1 MKRICKLALTLVLVL
16 AMAAGFSGCGGGGG
30 DFDASTMTI
39 GSSTSVDTLNPLSS
53 YEQQS
58 FEIIALVYDPLVRY
72 DKELNPSP
80 ALADDWKISKDEK
93 TWTFHLN
100 KNAKWHDGEPVTS
113 EDVKYT
119 YELML
124 DTGLG
129 YMYSS
134 YLEGITDITCPDE
147 RTVVIKTKLPK
158 ANMLMN
164 TTPIMPKH
172 IWEKVQK
179 EELETWDNGE
189 MIGSGP
195 YKLVSN
201 ENGIVKVSKNE
212 EYYGTK
218 PAVENFVFVEYK
230 NTDSLAQA
238 LKVGEIDAAVNLS
251 ATQYSQLED
260 EENVTVISG
269 EVQGFMQV
277 GINCSEDPASKGNP
291 LLKDA
296 EIRKAIEYATD
307 KQNIIDMA
315 YQGHGTE
322 GTTMLNASDPY
333 HYAPKGEELRSYNIE
348 KANKLL
354 DDAGYKDRNGDGIRE
369 DADGNKL
376 SFEFINI
383 GDNSAEVKTGQL
395 IASTCKEAGIEIDLK
410 TMDSGALQD
419 AITAADYDMFM
430 WGWGGDYD
438 PTVMMGILTTAQIGS
453 NNEPQW
459 SNAKYDQ
466 LYEKQQT
473 EMDKEKRIA
482 LVQEM
487 EKIAYDEAPY
497 IILLYDNNIQG
508 YRSDRWTGVEQIPE
522 KGTYYFNM
530 TIENYVNAAPVK

>member
-1 MKRICKLALTLVLVL
+1 MKRICKLVLMAVL
-16 AMAAGFSGCGGGGG
+16 ILATSVGFAGCGGGGN
-30 DFDASTMTI
+30 FDASTMTI

-58 FEIIALVYDPLVRY
+58 YEIIALVYDPLVRY
-72 DKELNPSP
+72 DEELNPSA
-80 ALADDWKISKDEK
+80 ALADEWSVSKDEK
-93 TWTFHLN
+93 TWSFHLN
-100 KNAKWHDGEPVTS
+100 KDAKWHDGEPVTS

-134 YLEGITDITCPDE
+134 YLEGITDITCSDQH
-147 RTVVIKTKLPK
+147 TVVIKTAEPK

-164 TTPIMPKH
+164 TTPILPKH
-172 IWEKVQK
+172 IWERVNKD
-179 EELETWDNGE
+179 ELETWSNEE

-195 YKLVSN
+195 YKLVSS

-212 EYYGTK
+212 GFYREK
-218 PAVENFVFVEYK
+218 PTVENYVFVEYK

-251 ATQYSQLED
+251 ATQYSQLEED
-260 EENVTVISG
+260 ENITVISG

-277 GINCSEDPASKGNP
+277 GINCSQDPSSKGNP
-291 LLKDA
+291 LLKDVN
-296 EIRKAIEYATD
+296 IRKAIEYATD

-322 GTTMLNASDPY
+322 GTTLLNASDPY
-333 HYAPKGEELRSYNIE
+333 HYAPKEELRSFNID
-348 KANKLL
+348 KAKELL
-354 DDAGYKDRNGDGIRE
+354 ESAGYKDNDGDGIRE
-369 DADGNKL
+369 DAEGNKL

-395 IASTCKEAGIEIDLK
+395 IASTCKDAGIEINLK

-438 PTVMMGILTTAQIGS
+438 PTVMLGILTSAQIGS

-459 SNAKYDQ
+459 SNKEYDR
-466 LYEKQQT
+466 LYEKQQI
-473 EMDKEKRIA
+473 EMDEKNRIA
-482 LVQEM
+482 MVQEM

-508 YRSDRWTGVEQIPE
+508 YRSDRWTGIKQVPE

-530 TIENYVNAAPVK
+530 TIENYIQAAPVE

>member
-1 MKRICKLALTLVLVL
+1 MKKTCKLVWLLVLVFV
-16 AMAAGFSGCGGGGG
+16 MSAAFVGCGGD

-58 FEIIALVYDPLVRY
+58 YEIIALVYDPLIRY
-72 DKELNPSP
+72 DKDLNPSP
-80 ALADDWKISKDEK
+80 ALADDWSVSKDEK

-100 KNAKWHDGEPVTS
+100 KDAKWHDDQPVTS

-134 YLEGITDITCPDE
+134 YLEGITDIACPDE
-147 RTVVIKTKLPK
+147 QTVVMKTKAPK

-164 TTPIMPKH
+164 TTPILPKH
-172 IWEKVQK
+172 IWEQVKK
-179 EELETWDNGE
+179 AELETWDNGE
-189 MIGSGP
+189 MVGSGP
-195 YKLVSN
+195 YKLASSK
-201 ENGIVKVSKNE
+201 NGIVKVSKNKD
-212 EYYGTK
+212 YYRTK
-218 PAVENFVFVEYK
+218 PTIENYVFVEYK

-238 LKVGEIDAAVNLS
+238 LKVGEIDAAVNLA

-260 EENVTVISG
+260 DENVTIISG

-277 GINCSEDPASKGNP
+277 GINCSQESSSKGNP
-291 LLKDA
+291 LLKNA
-296 EIRKAIEYATD
+296 AIRKAIEYATD

-322 GTTMLNASDPY
+322 GTTLLNASDPY
-333 HYAPKGEELRSYNIE
+333 HYAPKGEELRSYNIN
-348 KANKLL
+348 KANELL
-354 DDAGYKDRNGDGIRE
+354 DDAGYKDRDGDGIRE
-369 DADGNKL
+369 DGAGNQL

-395 IASTCKEAGIEIDLK
+395 IASTCKEAGIEINLK

-438 PTVMMGILTTAQIGS
+438 PTVMLGILTTAQIGS

-459 SNAKYDQ
+459 SNTKYDQ

-508 YRSDRWTGVEQIPE
+508 YRSDRWTGIAEIPE

-530 TIENYVNAAPVK
+530 TIENYIKATPAK

>member
-1 MKRICKLALTLVLVL
+1 MKRICKFALALVFIL
-16 AMAAGFSGCGGGGG
+16 ALSSGFAGCGSGD

-53 YEQQS
+53 QEQQS
-58 FEIIALVYDPLVRY
+58 FEILQLVYDPLVRY
-72 DKELNPSP
+72 DDALNP
-80 ALADDWKISKDEK
+80 AAGLADDWKVSKDEK

-100 KNAKWHDGEPVTS
+100 EAAKWHDGQPVTS
-113 EDVKYT
+113 QDVKYT

-134 YLEGITDITCPDE
+134 YLEGITDIACPDE
-147 RTVVIKTKLPK
+147 QTVVIKTKAPK

-164 TTPIMPKH
+164 TTPILPKH
-172 IWEKVQK
+172 IWEKVK
-179 EELETWDNGE
+179 KNDLETWDNAE

-195 YKLVSN
+195 YKFVSSS
-201 ENGIVKVSKNE
+201 NGVVKVSKNE
-212 EYYGTK
+212 DFYGTK
-218 PAVENFVFVEYK
+218 PSVENYVFVEYK

-238 LKVGEIDAAVNLS
+238 LKVGEIDGAVNLS
-251 ATQYSQLED
+251 ATQYSQLEED
-260 EENVTVISG
+260 ENITMISG

-277 GINCSEDPASKGNP
+277 GINCSKDPSSKGNP

-322 GTTMLNASDPY
+322 GTTLVNAGDQY
-333 HYAPKGEELRSYNIE
+333 HYEPKGEELRSYSID
-348 KANKLL
+348 KASQLL
-354 DDAGYKDRNGDGIRE
+354 DKAGYKDKDGDGIRE
-369 DADGNKL
+369 DASGNQL

-395 IASTCKEAGIEIDLK
+395 IAATCKKAGIEINLK

-419 AITAADYDMFM
+419 AIMAADYDMFM

-438 PTVMMGILTTAQIGS
+438 PTVILGLLTTGQIGG

-459 SNAKYDQ
+459 SNEEYDE
-466 LYEKQQT
+466 LYLKQQ
-473 EMDKEKRIA
+473 EEIDERARIKM
-482 LVQEM
+482 VQKM
-487 EKIAYDEAPY
+487 QKIAYDEAPY

-508 YRSDRWTGVEQIPE
+508 YRSDRWEGIKQIPE

-530 TIENYVNAAPVK
+530 TIGNYINAAPVK